1 MKKLGIL
8 LVTLITVT
16 LVFSA
21 IGCGG
26 GGEGGGGAT
35 ATPTHT
41 VAATNTPSATGTPA
55 GTEASGTLSEILGK
69 ALNIKSAYAEVVATE
84 PGQSPVT
91 QKIWVKMSETS
102 YKMRMEATVT
112 DASEAGEIG
121 GETVAVGETVVYL
134 YDFGTGASYI
144 YYPAHNKALDM
155 SMPLE
160 TPGPGATP
168 TPTLGP
174 SQESPWDMSSWLES
188 YNPTIVGSEKYDG
201 KDCLVVQYTE
211 GGENTTMWI
220 WKQYGIEIKTETTGP
235 QGTST
240 IEYKNI
246 SFSDIPDSKFQL
258 PAGVQTIS
266 MWESMGGWQ

>member
-16 LVFSA
+16 LLFSA
-21 IGCGG
+21 IGCSGG
-26 GGEGGGGAT
+26 GGGGAT

-41 VAATNTPSATGTPA
+41 VAATNTSSATGTPA
-55 GTEASGTLSEILGK
+55 GTGASGTLSEIMGK
-69 ALNIKSAYAEVVATE
+69 ALNIKSVYAEVVTTE

-91 QKIWVKMSETS
+91 QKIWAKMSETS
-102 YKMRMEATVT
+102 YKMRMEDTVT
-112 DASEAGEIG
+112 DASLAGEIG

-134 YDFGTGASYI
+134 YDFGTGTSYI

-155 SMPLE
+155 SMPIE

-174 SQESPWDMSSWLES
+174 SQPPWDMSSWLES
-188 YNPTIVGSEKYDG
+188 YNPTIVRSENYDG
-201 KDCLVVQYTE
+201 KDCLVVQYTT

-220 WKQYGIEIKTETTGP
+220 WKQYGIAIKTETTGP

-258 PAGVQTIS
+258 PAGVQKIS
-266 MWESMGGWQ
+266 AWEGMGGWQ